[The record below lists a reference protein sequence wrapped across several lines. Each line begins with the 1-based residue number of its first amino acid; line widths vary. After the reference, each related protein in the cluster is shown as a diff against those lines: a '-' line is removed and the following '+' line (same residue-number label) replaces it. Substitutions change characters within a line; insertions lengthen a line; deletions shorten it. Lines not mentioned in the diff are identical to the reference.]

1 MGKYAYIWL
10 KKKGSEMRLTEY
22 IHWLTR
28 TDIGIASNPKQDDYM
43 YLKVSMLDKRHR
55 YLYQCKL
62 QGKEPL
68 K

>member
-1 MGKYAYIWL
+1 
-10 KKKGSEMRLTEY
+10 MRLTEY

-28 TDIGIASNPKQDDYM
+28 TDIGIASNPKEDDYM

-55 YLYQCKL
+55 YLYQCKIK
-62 QGKEPL
+62 GKQPV